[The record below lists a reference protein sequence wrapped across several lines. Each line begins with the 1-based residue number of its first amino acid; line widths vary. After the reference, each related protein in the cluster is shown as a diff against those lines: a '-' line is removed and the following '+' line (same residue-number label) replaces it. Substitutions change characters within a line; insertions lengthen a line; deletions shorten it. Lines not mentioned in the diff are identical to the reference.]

1 MSQIMNSKFFSQL
14 EVFVAITRH
23 GSIVEAAN
31 SLRISKSNASQKLME
46 LELDLDLKLFHRTT
60 RKLALTTAG
69 NAMLDRCANAV
80 DIVSLARSDFGG
92 PARKGAEISGVV
104 TLAGSNIYLTEYVMP
119 KLGPFLLLHP
129 KIRLRFVG
137 GDTPADHQTDGID
150 LRVRI
155 GDVDD
160 DGAKTLP
167 LRPIER
173 ILCVGSPA
181 MPSVDHVFHPQQLA
195 ELPLI
200 MRVQEKPIWV
210 FRSKTETWSFEATPP
225 QVLVNSYE
233 LCVQA
238 ARNGYG
244 IAVLAKEIIGADLAT
259 GQIIRLLPDWQIDP
273 LPVALT
279 VQYSKLAKPHVK
291 ALATFLSEILK

>member
-1 MSQIMNSKFFSQL
+1 MNSKFYSQL

-69 NAMLDRCANAV
+69 KAMLDRCENAV
-80 DIVSLARSDFGG
+80 DIVSLARSELGG
-92 PARKGAEISGVV
+92 AAQQGVEISGVV
-104 TLAGSNIYLTEYVMP
+104 TLAGSNIYLTEYIMP
-119 KLGPFLLLHP
+119 KLSPFLLQYP

-137 GDTPADHQTDGID
+137 GDHPADPQVDGID
-150 LRVRI
+150 LRVRV
-155 GDVDD
+155 GEADA
-160 DGAKTLP
+160 DGAKTFP
-167 LRPIER
+167 LKPIER
-173 ILCVGSPA
+173 VLCVGSPA
-181 MPSVDHVFHPQQLA
+181 MALVTHVTHPKHLA
-195 ELPLI
+195 DLPLI

-210 FRSKTETWSFEATPP
+210 LRSKTENWTFETSPP

-238 ARNGYG
+238 TRNGYG
-244 IAVLAKEIIGADLAT
+244 LAVLAKEIVDPDLAT
-259 GQIIRLLPDWQIDP
+259 GKIIQLLPDWHIDP

-279 VQYSKLAKPHVK
+279 AQYSKLAKPHVK
-291 ALATFLSEILK
+291 ALAMFLAETLK

>member
-1 MSQIMNSKFFSQL
+1 MNSKFFSQL

-23 GSIVEAAN
+23 GSIVEAAQ

-69 NAMLDRCANAV
+69 ETMLARCANAV
-80 DIVSLARSDFGG
+80 DIVSLARSDFRG
-92 PARKGAEISGVV
+92 PAQQGAELSGVV
-104 TLAGSNIYLTEYVMP
+104 TLAGSNIYLTEYVIP
-119 KLGPFLLLHP
+119 KIRSFILQYP

-137 GDTPADHQTDGID
+137 GDHPADSLADGID

-160 DGAKTLP
+160 DGSKTFP
-167 LRPIER
+167 LKPIER
-173 ILCVGSPA
+173 ILCVGSSA
-181 MPSVDHVFHPQQLA
+181 TLLNGDISHPKQLHD
-195 ELPLI
+195 LPLI
-200 MRVQEKPIWV
+200 MREQEKRIWV
-210 FRSKTETWSFEATPP
+210 LRSESENWSFETSPP
-225 QVLVNSYE
+225 QILVNSYE

-238 ARNGYG
+238 TRGGYG
-244 IAVLAKEIIGADLAT
+244 LAVLAKDIVEPELAT
-259 GQIIRLLPDWQIDP
+259 GQIIQLLPDWHIDP

-279 VQYSKLAKPHVK
+279 VQHSKFAKPHVK
-291 ALATFLSEILK
+291 ALAIFLSESLK